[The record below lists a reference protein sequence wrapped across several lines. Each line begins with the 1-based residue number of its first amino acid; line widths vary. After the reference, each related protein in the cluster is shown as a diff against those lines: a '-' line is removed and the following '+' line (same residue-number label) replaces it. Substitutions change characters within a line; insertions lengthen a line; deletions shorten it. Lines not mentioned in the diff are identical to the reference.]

1 MTPPSPFHH
10 KFPRLF
16 WDGKTNQNFPS
27 HHVVEG
33 GLVDRRFVGTGQKLQ
48 RSSPTN
54 SGVLDEIVL
63 HSISQPYRKAISLD
77 SVPPRTRTIRRCGSW
92 QSDVND
98 AVFFYHLIFV
108 CFFFCNFHSLKAV
121 IIFICW
127 YVDPPLKK
135 IVQKC
140 HLRHF
145 TEFQNK
151 YFWLQQF

>member
-10 KFPRLF
+10 KFPLLF
-16 WDGKTNQNFPS
+16 WDGKTNQNYPS

-54 SGVLDEIVL
+54 SGVLGEIVL

-77 SVPPRTRTIRRCGSW
+77 SVPPRTRTIRRCVSC

-98 AVFFYHLIFV
+98 AGFFYHLIFM
-108 CFFFCNFHSLKAV
+108 FCGNILSLKPEIIPELE
-121 IIFICW
+121 IIFSKVSLASFYCI
-127 YVDPPLKK
+127 L
-135 IVQKC
+135 
-140 HLRHF
+140 
-145 TEFQNK
+145 E
-151 YFWLQQF
+151 